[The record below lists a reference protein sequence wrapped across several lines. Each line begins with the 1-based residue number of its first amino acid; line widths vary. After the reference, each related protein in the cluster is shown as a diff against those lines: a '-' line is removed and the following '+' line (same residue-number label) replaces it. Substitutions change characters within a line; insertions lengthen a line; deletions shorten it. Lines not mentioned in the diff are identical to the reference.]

1 MQKWVL
7 LTKNNLYVSY
17 EIGLA
22 AAPPE
27 PEPDAVP
34 PFESRSFR
42 GFADFK
48 VLFLKRNQMIC
59 IYLGYKC

>member
-1 MQKWVL
+1 VL

-34 PFESRSFR
+34 PSFR

-48 VLFLKRNQMIC
+48 VLFLKRNQVIC
-59 IYLGYKC
+59 INLHSEY

>member
-1 MQKWVL
+1 M
-7 LTKNNLYVSY
+7 SY

-59 IYLGYKC
+59 IDLGYKC